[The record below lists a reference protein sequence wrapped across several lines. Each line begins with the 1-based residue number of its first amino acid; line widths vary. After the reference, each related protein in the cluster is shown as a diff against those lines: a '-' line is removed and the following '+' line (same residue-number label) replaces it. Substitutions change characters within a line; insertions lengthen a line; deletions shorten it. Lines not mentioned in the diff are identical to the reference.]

1 MKGKGEKVKEQCNS
15 GKREGWGRGKK
26 MISLSYRIWERKS
39 KLNFRR
45 GGGIK
50 NWNYIHPWL
59 FFII

>member
-45 GGGIK
+45 GGGNK
-50 NWNYIHPWL
+50 KLELYTPL
-59 FFII
+59 AFFII